1 MNTSSNLLAHPFA
14 MRRARA
20 VTAGLQ
26 TRAVVYLFAVALAA
40 GLFFFGTGT

>member
-1 MNTSSNLLAHPFA
+1 MHTSSDLLTHPFA

-20 VTAGLQ
+20 VIAGLQ

-40 GLFFFGTGT
+40 GLYFLGAGT